1 MANEVNITMTAKDLA
16 SGKIKGVGDEAKNSM
31 DKLRGM
37 RGQFLAVG
45 AAGAAVVGMLAMFT
59 KSALDQQIGVN
70 LLDNALKNIGKSYGA
85 EKDAI
90 EAVIGAI
97 QDKTNFG
104 DEEQRT
110 SLTQL
115 IALTGDYETSLDALG
130 VATDLAAGL
139 GMDFNTASQLLAK
152 VLAGNTSMLSRYGIT
167 IDSSASKT
175 EILQTLTDKFGGS
188 AEAAKDPITQL
199 NNRLGD
205 LAQVMGDVLLPIVD
219 AILPPLEK
227 ITKAIVSFA
236 EENPALTTTLVILAG
251 TVGTLAIGIAGIG
264 IALPIAATMM
274 AGLGTATAG
283 TALAFV
289 GFNIATGGI
298 LIAIGLIVAGI
309 VLLITN
315 WDTAVRYMKIAANA
329 LMTAFEFLFKE
340 VVLFY
345 INNAIRAFN
354 LLAGV
359 FGKKIDL
366 IEVNIKRFDTSVQK
380 SADVVDESTQ
390 QIGTSLGVMQTDFGE
405 TADVAEDA
413 YKRMA
418 QAAQDAHSKQVS
430 EAIEASKGLSE
441 LFQRKRERDGK
452 IAQWDE
458 QQAADSLAL
467 AMEQAQAIVANS
479 DARYAKLK
487 EQRWQNVEDEAAAN
501 EEVLRNEEE
510 LDAKRLK
517 GIESFWTLKAAKSKE
532 DFDRLTAQMLSLPSV
547 IPAGGMA
554 SGGRP
559 DIEVAMRAFKAS
571 QNSVTDALATAQA
584 SGNQGEIDRL
594 TKLMSSSQFK
604 GDALGALVGEA
615 RGGFGGAPPGM
626 GIFGNNPERFVR
638 GENGMQKEQLGQ
650 GGWTIVIEGDVYGT
664 DDFNSTVNSAIRQA
678 EQIGATS

>member
-1 MANEVNITMTAKDLA
+1 
-16 SGKIKGVGDEAKNSM
+16 
-31 DKLRGM
+31 
-37 RGQFLAVG
+37 
-45 AAGAAVVGMLAMFT
+45 
-59 KSALDQQIGVN
+59 
-70 LLDNALKNIGKSYGA
+70 
-85 EKDAI
+85 
-90 EAVIGAI
+90 
-97 QDKTNFG
+97 
-104 DEEQRT
+104 
-110 SLTQL
+110 
-115 IALTGDYETSLDALG
+115 
-130 VATDLAAGL
+130 
-139 GMDFNTASQLLAK
+139 
-152 VLAGNTSMLSRYGIT
+152 
-167 IDSSASKT
+167 
-175 EILQTLTDKFGGS
+175 
-188 AEAAKDPITQL
+188 
-199 NNRLGD
+199 
-205 LAQVMGDVLLPIVD
+205 
-219 AILPPLEK
+219 
-227 ITKAIVSFA
+227 
-236 EENPALTTTLVILAG
+236 
-251 TVGTLAIGIAGIG
+251 
-264 IALPIAATMM
+264 
-274 AGLGTATAG
+274 
-283 TALAFV
+283 
-289 GFNIATGGI
+289 
-298 LIAIGLIVAGI
+298 
-309 VLLITN
+309 
-315 WDTAVRYMKIAANA
+315 
-329 LMTAFEFLFKE
+329 
-340 VVLFY
+340 VLFY

-418 QAAQDAHSKQVS
+418 QGAQDAHSKQVS

-615 RGGFGGAPPGM
+615 RGGFGGAPPMLPGM
-626 GIFGNNPERFVR
+626 KAPERFVR

-650 GGWTIVIEGDVYGT
+650 GGWTIIIEGDVYGT